1 MSFSDRIPWRGS
13 PARSALRIALGV
25 TEGQVM
31 CTVPRSAAALVAT
44 GILIGLPVAI
54 WSLRVATA
62 VLETQAR
69 DDRANRV
76 RTAWR

>member
-1 MSFSDRIPWRGS
+1 V
-13 PARSALRIALGV
+13 ARLTSEIGVRIALDA
-25 TEGQVM
+25 TEHDVM
-31 CTVPRSAAALVAT
+31 GMVLRSAAALVAT
-44 GILIGLPVAI
+44 GILIGLSVAI